1 MDQYFD
7 AQAARW
13 DTPARIRR
21 AARIAQ
27 ELRRRLP
34 RPHYRVAMELGS
46 GTGLVGFAMAGL
58 ADQLILTDPAPAM
71 VEILRRKAACL
82 PAGGPQVQVCLA
94 PPGRLPK
101 LERPC
106 GLIFHSMALHHV
118 QDVAQALQ
126 DFFLLLEPGGCLCFA
141 DLDPVDRR
149 FHSNHPDFTGYNGFA
164 QPELQAAMRRAG
176 FAAVRSATFLRD
188 EKQIDGTA
196 CPFSLF
202 WMCGVKPPEH

>member
-27 ELRRRLP
+27 ELRRWLP
-34 RPHYRVAMELGS
+34 CPRYRVAMELGS

-71 VEILRRKAACL
+71 VEILRRKADCL
-82 PAGGPQVQVCLA
+82 PVGGPQVQVRLA

-101 LERPC
+101 PERPC

-126 DFFLLLEPGGCLCFA
+126 DFFLLLEPGGCLCFS

-149 FHSNHPDFTGYNGFA
+149 FHSDHLHRG
-164 QPELQAAMRRAG
+164 L
-176 FAAVRSATFLRD
+176 L
-188 EKQIDGTA
+188 
-196 CPFSLF
+196 LL
-202 WMCGVKPPEH
+202 